1 MYDII
6 FIGHVMCDV
15 MCISDYHNSEMH
27 YNSPEFVPVPQPVP
41 SKLKK
46 FPPKFNDFNPGL
58 GS

>member
-1 MYDII
+1 
-6 FIGHVMCDV
+6 
-15 MCISDYHNSEMH
+15 
-27 YNSPEFVPVPQPVP
+27 VPVPQPVP